1 MEAPENAGFFQFC
14 PVWRLQYTCAL
25 MVRKA
30 LAAAGL
36 LLVLFH
42 GWLFVGQVWT
52 GELADLTLVARWL
65 ISGGLVWGLYH
76 LKRQGTPLFF
86 GRKAVA
92 LWVLAALLHGPALAE
107 RIAAPGDPA
116 VNDIVAT
123 VAQVVSAAAA
133 VVGLVL
139 FAGFLTNARRRTS
152 PAFTFIR
159 SDHAIEGALAPG
171 TCFRFAPRPPPV
183 A

>member
-1 MEAPENAGFFQFC
+1 
-14 PVWRLQYTCAL
+14 

-30 LAAAGL
+30 LATAGL

-65 ISGGLVWGLYH
+65 ISGGLVWGLYQ
-76 LKRQGTPLFF
+76 LKRQGAPIFF

-116 VNDIVAT
+116 IHEIVAT
-123 VAQVVSAAAA
+123 VAQIVTGAAA

-139 FAGFLTNARRRTS
+139 FTGLLSSTRRRT
-152 PAFTFIR
+152 PTVFTAIR

-183 A
+183 V

>member
-1 MEAPENAGFFQFC
+1 
-14 PVWRLQYTCAL
+14 

-30 LAAAGL
+30 LATAGL

-65 ISGGLVWGLYH
+65 VSGGLVWGLYQ
-76 LKRQGTPLFF
+76 LKRQDAPIFF

-116 VNDIVAT
+116 IHEIVAT
-123 VAQVVSAAAA
+123 VAQIVTGAAA

-139 FAGFLTNARRRTS
+139 FTGLLSSTRRRT
-152 PAFTFIR
+152 PTVFTAIR

-183 A
+183 V

>member
-1 MEAPENAGFFQFC
+1 M
-14 PVWRLQYTCAL
+14 L
-25 MVRKA
+25 RKA
-30 LAAAGL
+30 LATAGL

-65 ISGGLVWGLYH
+65 ISGGLVWGLYQ
-76 LKRQGTPLFF
+76 LKRQDAPIFF

-116 VNDIVAT
+116 IHEIVAT
-123 VAQVVSAAAA
+123 VAQIVTGAAA

-139 FAGFLTNARRRTS
+139 FTGLLSSTRRRT
-152 PAFTFIR
+152 PTVFTAIR

-183 A
+183 V

>member
-1 MEAPENAGFFQFC
+1 
-14 PVWRLQYTCAL
+14 

-30 LAAAGL
+30 LATAGL

-65 ISGGLVWGLYH
+65 ISGGLVWGLYQ
-76 LKRQGTPLFF
+76 LKRQDAPIFF

-116 VNDIVAT
+116 IHEIVAT
-123 VAQVVSAAAA
+123 VAQIVTGAAA

-139 FAGFLTNARRRTS
+139 FTGLLSSTRRRT
-152 PAFTFIR
+152 PTVFTAIR

-183 A
+183 V

>member
-1 MEAPENAGFFQFC
+1 
-14 PVWRLQYTCAL
+14 
-25 MVRKA
+25 
-30 LAAAGL
+30 GL

-42 GWLFVGQVWT
+42 GWLFVGQVWA
-52 GELADLTLVARWL
+52 GELSDLTLVARWL
-65 ISGGLVWGLYH
+65 ISGGLVWGLYQFR
-76 LKRQGTPLFF
+76 RQGAPIFF

-116 VNDIVAT
+116 IHDIVAT
-123 VAQVVSAAAA
+123 VAQIASGAA
-133 VVGLVL
+133 VAVGLML
-139 FAGFLTNARRRTS
+139 LTGLLSSTRRRT
-152 PAFTFIR
+152 PTVFTVIR

-183 A
+183 V

>member
-1 MEAPENAGFFQFC
+1 
-14 PVWRLQYTCAL
+14 

-30 LAAAGL
+30 LATAGL

-52 GELADLTLVARWL
+52 GELADLTVVARWL
-65 ISGGLVWGLYH
+65 ISGGLVWGLYQ
-76 LKRQGTPLFF
+76 LKRQHAPIFF

-116 VNDIVAT
+116 IHEIVAT
-123 VAQVVSAAAA
+123 VAQIVTGAAA

-139 FAGFLTNARRRTS
+139 FTGLLSSTRRRT
-152 PAFTFIR
+152 PTVFTAIR

-183 A
+183 V

>member
-1 MEAPENAGFFQFC
+1 
-14 PVWRLQYTCAL
+14 

-30 LAAAGL
+30 LATAGL

-65 ISGGLVWGLYH
+65 VSGGLVWGLYQ
-76 LKRQGTPLFF
+76 LKRQDAPIFF

-116 VNDIVAT
+116 IHEIVAT
-123 VAQVVSAAAA
+123 VAQIVTGAAA

-139 FAGFLTNARRRTS
+139 FTGLLSSTRRRTPTVS
-152 PAFTFIR
+152 TAIR

-183 A
+183 V